1 MYGGNWKTDLCV
13 SELKLAIGENVNDLG
28 DELPEGAANS
38 VETHSDQKNRRKTNT
53 TKQRERHNQA
63 HGKPTVWKNT
73 AIRKSDEG
81 QTRPNTGKDIAD

>member
-53 TKQRERHNQA
+53 TKNRERHNQTQ
-63 HGKPTVWKNT
+63 GKPTVSKNT
-73 AIRKSDEG
+73 AIRKS
-81 QTRPNTGKDIAD
+81 TKDKHNQHRERHS